1 MTSGAAFGLTIRP
14 GPTQAD
20 PTFFPILPNKGKIVA
35 GTPDTRGEVS
45 ITPVS
50 GKADRN
56 AFVDFAYG
64 INAQDPAWV
73 PPLRMEAVELITP
86 GKNPFFEHADV
97 QLFLARRGGAI
108 VGRISAHIDHL
119 ATGMDPVQGMGPG
132 VGNWGLLEAEDE
144 AVARALITRA
154 EDWLREKG
162 MTRVLAPISMS
173 IWEEP
178 GQLVRGFE
186 QSPTVMMGHQ
196 SARYPAYIEALGYT
210 HAKSLLTYELDIS
223 KQFPPLIQRIV
234 ASGEKNPR
242 IRIRGVDKNKFDAEA
257 KLILDILNDAW
268 SDNWGFVPFT
278 DTEIAYAGKKF
289 KPIVRE
295 DLIMIAEYDG
305 EPVAF
310 MMTLPDLNEVLKPMG
325 GSLFP
330 FNWAKLLLWLRK
342 PRVRTMR
349 VPLMGV
355 RKKLQASRLASQLAF
370 MMIEYIRRN
379 SVARYG
385 ATRGEIGWIL
395 DDNQGMVA
403 IADAIESK
411 VNKEYVIYGKELAG

>member
-1 MTSGAAFGLTIRP
+1 M
-14 GPTQAD
+14 
-20 PTFFPILPNKGKIVA
+20 A
-35 GTPDTRGEVS
+35 GTPTNSGEVV

-50 GKADRN
+50 SKADRT
-56 AFVDFAYG
+56 AFVDYAYR
-64 INAQDPAWV
+64 INANDPAWV
-73 PPLRMEAVELITP
+73 PPLRMEAVELVTP

-97 QLFLARRGGAI
+97 QLFLARRGSTI

-119 ATGMDPVQGMGPG
+119 AVAMDPVQGMGPG
-132 VGNWGLLEAEDE
+132 TGNWGLLEADDE
-144 AVARALITRA
+144 AVAKALIARA
-154 EDWLREKG
+154 ENWLREKG

-196 SARYPAYIEALGYT
+196 SARYPAYIEGMGYT
-210 HAKSLLTYELDIS
+210 PAKSLLTYELNIS
-223 KQFPPLIQRIV
+223 KEFPPLIQRIV

-242 IRIRGVDKNKFDAEA
+242 IRIRGVDKSKFDSEA

-355 RKKLQASRLASQLAF
+355 RKRLQASRLASQLAF

-379 SVARYG
+379 SVANYG
-385 ATRGEIGWIL
+385 ASRGEIGWIL

-411 VNKEYVIYGKELAG
+411 VNKEYVIYGKELVG

>member
-1 MTSGAAFGLTIRP
+1 
-14 GPTQAD
+14 
-20 PTFFPILPNKGKIVA
+20 VA
-35 GTPDTRGEVS
+35 GTPDNSGEVV
-45 ITPVS
+45 ITPVT
-50 GKADRN
+50 GKADRT
-56 AFVDFAYG
+56 AFVDYAYR
-64 INAQDPAWV
+64 INASDPAWV
-73 PPLRMEAVELITP
+73 PPLHMEAVELVTP

-97 QLFLARRGGAI
+97 QLFLARRGGKI

-119 ATGMDPVQGMGPG
+119 AVAMDPVQGMGPG
-132 VGNWGLLEAEDE
+132 TGNWGLLEAEDE

-223 KQFPPLIQRIV
+223 KEFPPLIQRIV

-242 IRIRGVDKNKFDAEA
+242 IRIRGVDKSKFDAEA

-355 RKKLQASRLASQLAF
+355 RKRLQASRLASQLAF

-379 SVARYG
+379 SVTRYG

-411 VNKEYVIYGKELAG
+411 VNKEYVIYGKDLAG

>member
-1 MTSGAAFGLTIRP
+1 M
-14 GPTQAD
+14 
-20 PTFFPILPNKGKIVA
+20 A
-35 GTPDTRGEVS
+35 GTPDNSGEVV
-45 ITPVS
+45 ITPVT
-50 GKADRN
+50 GKADRT
-56 AFVDFAYG
+56 AFVDYAYR
-64 INAQDPAWV
+64 INASDPAWV
-73 PPLRMEAVELITP
+73 PPLHMEAVELVTP

-97 QLFLARRGGAI
+97 QLFLARRGGKI

-119 ATGMDPVQGMGPG
+119 AVAMDPVQGMGPG
-132 VGNWGLLEAEDE
+132 TGNWGLLEAEDE
-144 AVARALITRA
+144 ATARALITRA

-223 KQFPPLIQRIV
+223 KEFPPLIQRIV

-242 IRIRGVDKNKFDAEA
+242 IRIRGVDKSKFDAEA

-355 RKKLQASRLASQLAF
+355 RKRLQASRLASQLAF

-379 SVARYG
+379 SVTRYG

-411 VNKEYVIYGKELAG
+411 VNKEYVIYGKDLAG